1 MVEICF
7 RYYNLPAEESA
18 MAQIKNPMC
27 EVFPRVA
34 SCTYWR
40 YGSGG
45 GQTRKYI
52 VHYNQMFRLAI
63 DILIIFLKHTLL
75 NEIISELQALCIL
88 SLNIVID
95 KVYLIL
101 WYWYLLVTLLGAI
114 RVLCRVV
121 QILSPHMRY
130 WLMKLK
136 MHR

>member
-1 MVEICF
+1 MVEICS

-52 VHYNQMFRLAI
+52 LQYNQMLRLAI
-63 DILIIFLKHTLL
+63 FTFLSYFL
-75 NEIISELQALCIL
+75 N
-88 SLNIVID
+88 VH
-95 KVYLIL
+95 Y
-101 WYWYLLVTLLGAI
+101 
-114 RVLCRVV
+114 
-121 QILSPHMRY
+121 
-130 WLMKLK
+130 
-136 MHR
+136 

>member
-1 MVEICF
+1 MVEIYF

-52 VHYNQMFRLAI
+52 LSKSN
-63 DILIIFLKHTLL
+63 FLSSHFK
-75 NEIISELQALCIL
+75 IG
-88 SLNIVID
+88 LNID
-95 KVYLIL
+95 Y
-101 WYWYLLVTLLGAI
+101 
-114 RVLCRVV
+114 
-121 QILSPHMRY
+121 
-130 WLMKLK
+130 
-136 MHR
+136 